1 MPCLSGQFN
10 PAIGLLISV
19 GVLPPGSAVTI
30 AAAGTSP
37 LTPFAGLVDTGASD
51 TCIAPSI
58 VQALG
63 VQPIGMRPMTSA
75 HQTAPVN
82 VYQVDLVILF
92 GNQGFVLSNSQVLEF
107 AAPPNSPF
115 QILVGRDIIC
125 RGTLAMSFD
134 GHFTFSL

>member
-10 PAIGLLISV
+10 PAVGVLISV
-19 GVLPPGSAVTI
+19 GVLPPGMAVV
-30 AAAGTSP
+30 AARGSGP
-37 LTPFAGLVDTGASD
+37 LTPFIGLVDSGASD

-58 VQALG
+58 VQTLSL
-63 VQPIGMRPMTSA
+63 QPIGMRPLTSA

-82 VYQVDLVILF
+82 VYQIDLVLLF
-92 GNQGFVLSNSQVLEF
+92 GNQSFVLANSPVLEF

-115 QILVGRDIIC
+115 QVLVGRDIIC
-125 RGTLAMSFD
+125 RGVLTLSFD